1 MIDLKESYKNAGL
14 EWRTIFWPNWYSAN
28 TIRDFMENKEL
39 IKPTK
44 NLLPLGILFYNSALV
59 QLESPVTFNEVDY
72 GLGRISDL
80 NSSFEFPMEG
90 YFSFLNNA
98 NPIEEGNKL
107 YEVIIK
113 YSPKKDEMRIISY
126 ETKGPLLS
134 ETVYEK
140 GIEKKLN
147 FGLI

>member
-1 MIDLKESYKNAGL
+1 
-14 EWRTIFWPNWYSAN
+14 
-28 TIRDFMENKEL
+28 MENKEL

-44 NLLPLGILFYNSALV
+44 NLLLLGILFYNFALV

-72 GLGRISDL
+72 ELGRISDL
-80 NSSFEFPMEG
+80 NSSFEFPMEE

-126 ETKGPLLS
+126 ETNGPPL
-134 ETVYEK
+134 E
-140 GIEKKLN
+140 
-147 FGLI
+147 